1 MRKLLHTRRSG
12 KELNKAKPYGRADL
26 GSIVVQITC
35 SLFVMVWCLYVFTLC
50 LVRHGVIQN
59 GEENGCGLEIC
70 VFMCNILELASCN
83 NMPT

>member
-1 MRKLLHTRRSG
+1 MNEAKLH
-12 KELNKAKPYGRADL
+12 GRADL

-35 SLFVMVWCLYVFTLC
+35 SLFVMVWCFYVFSLC

-59 GEENGCGLEIC
+59 REENGCGLEMC
-70 VFMCNILELASCN
+70 VFMCNILDLASRN